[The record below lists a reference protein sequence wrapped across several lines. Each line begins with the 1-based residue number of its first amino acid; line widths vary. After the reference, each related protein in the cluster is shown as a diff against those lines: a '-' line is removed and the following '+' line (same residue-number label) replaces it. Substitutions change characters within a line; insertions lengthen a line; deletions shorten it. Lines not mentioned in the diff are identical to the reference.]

1 MNTAETNIEGMSL
14 EEIMGVLEEHIKTWG
29 LPTRAAR
36 REKRLSSSFEE
47 LQHFYTSMLPLM
59 PRIIEQLNEH
69 PVKAIPARYKSL
81 VYTAFAL
88 IEVDFPVHK
97 YKKVQIDQVSN
108 PRGVIAK
115 RSYHDLRLPF
125 DVIQEWQNQVNYRDD
140 NDGITL
146 I

>member
-1 MNTAETNIEGMSL
+1 MTTVEANIESMSL
-14 EEIMGVLEEHIKTWG
+14 EEIMGVLDEHINEWG

-36 REKRLSSSFEE
+36 REKRLGSSFEE
-47 LQHFYTSMLPLM
+47 LKHFYTSMLPFM

-69 PVKAIPARYKSL
+69 PLKAIPVRYKSL
-81 VYTAFAL
+81 VYTTFAL
-88 IEVDFPVHK
+88 VEVDFPVHK
-97 YKKVQIDQVSN
+97 YKKVQLDQMSN

>member
-1 MNTAETNIEGMSL
+1 MNAVDSNIESMSL
-14 EEIMGVLEEHIKTWG
+14 EDIMGVLEEHIKIWG
-29 LPTRAAR
+29 LPTRAVR
-36 REKRLSSSFEE
+36 REKRLSSTFEE
-47 LQHFYTSMLPLM
+47 LQHFYTSTLPFM

-69 PVKAIPARYKSL
+69 PVKAIPAKYKSL
-81 VYTAFAL
+81 VYTTFAL
-88 IEVDFPVHK
+88 MEVDFPVHK
-97 YKKVQIDQVSN
+97 YKKVQLDEMSN

-115 RSYHDLRLPF
+115 RSYHDLRLLF